1 MPLKPTHPPPPLPK
15 GGPTAGTPRC
25 RRLPAPSAGE
35 RSDGGGRDREERGGR
50 GVPALCL
57 GPPFPM
63 KPPENFPRGR
73 AQTFSAGKVA
83 GRARGGGPDLLRE
96 GPRGGTARDGD
107 ARGVGGHRGSAP
119 CAPCPEFGEFPG
131 VWTGQREGARVGSP
145 MFAGAE
151 RSGAVRAAGTGGDS
165 GLLPHQAGPAP
176 PAVPEH
182 SGVSRCGTPR
192 CSVRAP

>member
-1 MPLKPTHPPPPLPK
+1 MSPPPCPERRRAERWRREGPGGAGRT
-15 GGPTAGTPRC
+15 GGPGSVPGAALPHETPPRTFPVAAHKLS
-25 RRLPAPSAGE
+25 RPGKL
-35 RSDGGGRDREERGGR
+35 RGGR
-50 GVPALCL
+50 GAGALTCCGRDPGAAPPGTGML
-57 GPPFPM
+57 G
-63 KPPENFPRGR
+63 
-73 AQTFSAGKVA
+73 
-83 GRARGGGPDLLRE
+83 
-96 GPRGGTARDGD
+96 
-107 ARGVGGHRGSAP
+107 GVGGHRGSAP